1 MNWRRKLLFLLLLT
15 LVVGAEEAPVIRR
28 ATQLAARDGQVVRV
42 QGLYESYFLVRGED
56 LVRLRLEDGRTVL
69 QLGPRAKA
77 ERELLNNRTVQALGK
92 LDTHGPPPPTGEP
105 FPQIL
110 LTDITEVKPYP

>member
-1 MNWRRKLLFLLLLT
+1 MRLSLLLLILT
-15 LVVGAEEAPVIRR
+15 LVAAAEEAPVIRR
-28 ATQLAARDGQVVRV
+28 ATQLAARDGQMVRV

-69 QLGPRAKA
+69 QLGPRPKG
-77 ERELLNNRTVQALGK
+77 ERELLNNRTVQATGL

-105 FPQIL
+105 LPQIL
-110 LTDITEVKPYP
+110 LKEITEVKPYP